1 MNSLLLTRAHR
12 TGKTLVW
19 PGITAAAL
27 VLSACSK
34 PQPAPEVVRS
44 VKTMTIAAAALNAPE
59 EFAGEVRARSES
71 RLGFRVGGKIVKRHV
86 ESGQA
91 VRAGQALMELDASDY
106 QLAQQ
111 AAAAGLSAAQVNR
124 DQAQADLRRFNELYS
139 QGFISSAELDRR
151 KTAFEAAQAQYNQA
165 RAQASVQGNQ
175 ARYSTLVADA
185 DGIVTGIEAEP
196 GQVVQA
202 GTPVLRLARNGP
214 RDVVFAMPEDQVAR
228 IKPGDTVKVRLWAN
242 EAQSLPAT
250 VREVAAAADALTRT
264 YTVKAALAN
273 DASAM
278 LKLGMSATVELNGA
292 AAGVPAIKLPLTA
305 VFESKQ
311 QPHVW
316 VWDPQSSTV
325 SAQSVKVAGAQGNDA
340 VVVAGLKPGQ
350 VVVTAGTHVLQPGQ
364 KVKPLNGKAA
374 SEVAPATA
382 PVPAAKQS

>member
-1 MNSLLLTRAHR
+1 
-12 TGKTLVW
+12 
-19 PGITAAAL
+19 
-27 VLSACSK
+27 
-34 PQPAPEVVRS
+34 
-44 VKTMTIAAAALNAPE
+44 LNATD
-59 EFAGEVRARSES
+59 EFAGEVRARTES
-71 RLGFRVGGKIVKRHV
+71 RLGFRVGGKIVKRQV

-91 VRAGQALMELDASDY
+91 VRAGQPLMELDASDY

-111 AAAAGLSAAQVNR
+111 AAVAGLSAAQVNR
-124 DQAQADLRRFNELYS
+124 DQAQADLKRFNELYS

-151 KTAFEAAQAQYNQA
+151 KTAFDAAQAQYNQA

-228 IKPGDTVKVRLWAN
+228 VKPGDTVKVRLWAN
-242 EAQSLPAT
+242 EAQALPAT

-264 YTVKAALAN
+264 YTVKAALSN
-273 DASAM
+273 EVTAM
-278 LKLGMSATVELNGA
+278 LKLGMSATVELSGA
-292 AAGVPAIKLPLTA
+292 AAGVPTIKLPLTA
-305 VFESKQ
+305 VFESQQ

-316 VWDPQSSTV
+316 VWDSQTSTV
-325 SAQSVKVAGAQGNDA
+325 SAQAVNVAGAQGNDA

-364 KVKPLNGKAA
+364 KVKPLNGQAMPDAPPA
-374 SEVAPATA
+374 SA
-382 PVPAAKQS
+382 PVPAVKQS